1 MTETVFLEL
10 FSLASCLPGP
20 TATQVSCAIGTI
32 KRGVPSGLL
41 GGALFQYPGA
51 LLMTVFGIGAARVLK
66 SEQWWTHAIVDGTLL
81 HPDHAA
87 AVEHICVRRFAAHAQ
102 YIHTNHVRRYTLSSG
117 ALLSGASTRVFVC
130 AHGSTPWIAL

>member
-1 MTETVFLEL
+1 MAAMTGLSDDRAWQNFVRKRKWMTETVFLEL

-20 TATQVSCAIGTI
+20 TATQVSCAIGTV

-66 SEQWWTHAIVDGTLL
+66 SEQWWTNAIVDGTLL

-87 AVEHICVRRFAAHAQ
+87 AVEHVCVQQFTARAQ
-102 YIHTNHVRRYTLSSG
+102 
-117 ALLSGASTRVFVC
+117 
-130 AHGSTPWIAL
+130 